1 MTDVEKLPGSG
12 NINNGK
18 SGAKKERE
26 REREREQK
34 LQLIQI
40 QVNFKFYLKSRG
52 ERRNAKIVLSDE
64 TVLSNKI
71 TRNTVE

>member
-18 SGAKKERE
+18 SGEKKERERE

-52 ERRNAKIVLSDE
+52 ERRNAKIVLSD
-64 TVLSNKI
+64 
-71 TRNTVE
+71 